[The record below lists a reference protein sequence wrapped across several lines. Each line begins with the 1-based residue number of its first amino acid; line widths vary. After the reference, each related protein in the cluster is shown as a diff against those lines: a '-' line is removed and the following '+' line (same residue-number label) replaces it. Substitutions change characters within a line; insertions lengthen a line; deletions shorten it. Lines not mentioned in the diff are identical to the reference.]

1 MDNIFSARLNIQ
13 LAGTS
18 LARELLANQ
27 WQTLLSDAAI
37 EGYAGDFEVF
47 YAIESGVVGIC
58 VPYEEDDPR
67 GLLEAGSVLGFC
79 LARYEAAD
87 LDSARASWMS
97 LHDQW
102 ERTTD
107 SPI

>member
-1 MDNIFSARLNIQ
+1 MGSICSARLNIQ

-18 LARELLANQ
+18 QEREILASQWLA
-27 WQTLLSDAAI
+27 LPSDAAI

-47 YAIESGVVGIC
+47 YAIKSGVVGVS
-58 VPYEEDDPR
+58 VPYEEADTS

-79 LARYEAAD
+79 LARYEVAT
-87 LDSARASWMS
+87 LESARTTWMS

-102 ERTTD
+102 EWTTS
-107 SPI
+107 SPV

>member
-1 MDNIFSARLNIQ
+1 MGSICSARLNIQ

-18 LARELLANQ
+18 QEREILASQWLA
-27 WQTLLSDAAI
+27 LLSDAAI
-37 EGYAGDFEVF
+37 EGYASDFEVF
-47 YAIESGVVGIC
+47 YAIESGVVGVS
-58 VPYEEDDPR
+58 VPYEEDDTT

-79 LARYEAAD
+79 LSRYE
-87 LDSARASWMS
+87 SASLESATSSWMS

-102 ERTTD
+102 ELITY